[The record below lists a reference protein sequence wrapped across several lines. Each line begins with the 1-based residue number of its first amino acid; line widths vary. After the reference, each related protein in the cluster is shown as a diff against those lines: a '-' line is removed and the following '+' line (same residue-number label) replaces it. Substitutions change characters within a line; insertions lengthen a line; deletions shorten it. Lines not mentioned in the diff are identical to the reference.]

1 MIDIKFTEKRPDHNE
16 NEFSARRFT
25 LPDNREARM
34 QYEVDGVGVEIIG
47 KPNILGGKMDLIVSR
62 FSKSRPTDKVDYSAF
77 VNLNQIIRVEV
88 DSSDPSNVS
97 VMEGE
102 IARFCTDKLSSFFKN
117 NDTEFDYVA
126 MCELLLVDPD
136 VSVISCAELNHS
148 LRQSICRK
156 ALSAKVPFLTTAQ
169 RELALEPNIS
179 SGSSRRKS
187 PSKRAMV
194 DLGAL
199 SEASSSTSLNS
210 SISNRVTASRSEKSG
225 VVNYA
230 FVQPTPEGRKGVTD
244 PLEVV
249 INVEFKKT
257 SGGHRLVSISQ
268 PSRSGNW
275 IFAKG
280 TLPKSDSETEQEKVL
295 IESISEAV
303 GASITEGGFFKRNPF
318 VRDSMDMYVSGFDE
332 ELKAR
337 VPEFNITS
345 NARLSMA
352 DQPVAFILTA
362 LNDLNYLDVQV
373 AKSDSQDQKVYS
385 LRGADSLNLVTVCA
399 ESVAANRWGDR
410 SPIQWLVPNGK
421 IRPNNSSRLI
431 DSLVKYGIIDLK
443 AFNGNKEKAVKE
455 ISKSVLAYIGDPKN
469 STMSIGHAMNDGRG
483 AVLKALPPLPT
494 ATSDTALLER
504 FEAYLRGRG
513 ISQSVIDVAK
523 SQNIIY
529 PSIDGDHRE
538 AVSMVAFDDFGDVMK
553 PIVQR
558 FVPSPDGK
566 WTKMFVKSAP
576 TSGTAHIVKA
586 TDEKYIVLGEANID
600 MYAFLSAIELAGG
613 DKSMYS
619 AYSLMSATNVP
630 SWFENSFSL
639 LLPKDKDDGGGYLV
653 DKTYEVRDKSEL
665 SENLS
670 RFFGGADSIK
680 FVDDGRSSSKASLR
694 FFNKVMEFSGVPSN
708 KISVV
713 YSENRMTDVPSDNQM
728 IFDRTCFER
737 TMEAAGVSLND
748 DGELVYTHEHVEY
761 TEIVT
766 DEHKAEAK
774 RRVMEKSGDSKFILA
789 FDNDLAGHSKS
800 ASLYKFF
807 KLVGVPCNPV
817 VVPFE
822 SKSDMEFSSEL
833 VVGSALKDLDPLSF
847 GFNEFLLLNDMNDFL
862 KKMQGSGNDRQRLI
876 KEFVEQVK
884 GTVDGDKLV
893 DDSLRVAKALER
905 QKNLMESTYSH
916 IFNAAKSLGDHRKRY
931 GLASKQG
938 RDAVKLWEKDKAE
951 KISALKALISDQCI
965 PEPHR
970 RYLSMTKKI
979 QDHLSEPKQ
988 RVNGFERTLC
998 DEAFTQVRDLS
1009 KQLTE
1014 HNPKFKEAKKTPE
1027 GKAAW
1032 ANKKE
1037 QLVSDIKIAYES
1049 LNDNAKQNIKKN
1061 KTVVKALAIIEKSNS
1076 YGQSLSNPNRS
1087 SGHKPNSMGS
1097 RVL

>member
-1 MIDIKFTEKRPDHNE
+1 MIDIKLTEKRPEHAE
-16 NEFSARRFT
+16 NEFSARRFS

-47 KPNILGGKMDLIVSR
+47 KPNILAGKMELIVSR
-62 FSKSRPTDKVDYSAF
+62 FSKSRPTGKVEHSAF

-88 DSSDPSNVS
+88 DSSDPSNIG

-102 IARFCTDKLSSFFKN
+102 IARFCTDKLSSYFKN

-126 MCELLLVDPD
+126 MSESLVADPD
-136 VSVISCAELNHS
+136 ASFISCAELDHS
-148 LRQSICRK
+148 LKQSIYRK
-156 ALSAKVPFLTTAQ
+156 AMNAKVPFLASNQ

-179 SGSSRRKS
+179 GGASRRKS
-187 PSKRAMV
+187 ASKRAMV

-199 SEASSSTSLNS
+199 SEASSSTNLNNT
-210 SISNRVTASRSEKSG
+210 ISNRVTASRSEKDG
-225 VVNYA
+225 VVNYS
-230 FVQPTPEGRKGVTD
+230 FVQPTPEGRKGATD
-244 PLEVV
+244 PFEVV
-249 INVEFKKT
+249 INVELKKI
-257 SGGHRLVSISQ
+257 SGGRRLVSVSQ
-268 PSRSGNW
+268 PSRNDSW
-275 IFAKG
+275 TFAKG
-280 TLPKSDSETEQEKVL
+280 TLPNSDSEAEQEKVL

-303 GASITEGGFFKRNPF
+303 GASVTEGGFFKRNPF
-318 VRDSMDMYVSGFDE
+318 VRDIMDMYVSGFDE

-337 VPEFNITS
+337 VPELNITS
-345 NARLSMA
+345 SARLSLA

-431 DSLVKYGIIDLK
+431 DSLVKYGILDLK

-469 STMSIGHAMNDGRG
+469 STMTIGHAMNDGRR

-494 ATSDTALLER
+494 ATSDTALLEK

-538 AVSMVAFDDFGDVMK
+538 AVSMVAFDGFGDVMK

-558 FVPSPDGK
+558 FVPSSDGK

-586 TDEKYIVLGEANID
+586 KDEKYIVLGEANID

-639 LLPKDKDDGGGYLV
+639 LLPKDKDDGDGYLV

-670 RFFGGADSIK
+670 RFFGSAESVK
-680 FVDDGRSSSKASLR
+680 FVDDGRPSSKAALN

-713 YSENRMTDVPSDNQM
+713 YSENRMTEVPSDNQM
-728 IFDRTCFER
+728 VFDRTCIER

-748 DGELVYTHEHVEY
+748 DGELVYTHEHVVY

-822 SKSDMEFSSEL
+822 SKSDMEFASDL
-833 VVGSALKDLDPLSF
+833 VVDIALKELAPLSF
-847 GFNEFLLLNDMNDFL
+847 EFNEFLLLNDMNDFL
-862 KKMQGSGNDRQRLI
+862 KKMQGADNERHRLI
-876 KEFVEQVK
+876 KEFGDQVK

-893 DDSLRVAKALER
+893 DDTLKVAKALAQ
-905 QKNLMESTYSH
+905 QKSLMESTYSH
-916 IFNAAKSLGDHRKRY
+916 IFNAAKSLGEHRKKY
-931 GLASKQG
+931 GLASRKG
-938 RDAVKLWEKDKAE
+938 REAVKLWEKDKAE
-951 KISALKALISDQCI
+951 KVSTLKALISDQRI
-965 PEPHR
+965 PEFHR

-979 QDHLSEPKQ
+979 QDHLSEPKP
-988 RVNGFERTLC
+988 RGNGFARKLS
-998 DEAFTQVRDLS
+998 DEAFNQVRDLA

-1014 HNPKFKEAKKTPE
+1014 HNPKFKDAKNNPE
-1027 GKAAW
+1027 SKAEW
-1032 ANKKE
+1032 ASKKE
-1037 QLVSDIKIAYES
+1037 QLVSDIKIAYKS
-1049 LNDNAKQNIKKN
+1049 LNDRAKQNIQKN

-1076 YGQSLSNPNRS
+1076 YGQNQSNHNHS
-1087 SGHKPNSMGS
+1087 SSHNPSSMGN
-1097 RVL
+1097 RV